1 MSKNTDQINV
11 QNPPLSLCT
20 NTPLPPTPSTTL
32 RAKGIPICVEVSH
45 SMLEE

>member
-11 QNPPLSLCT
+11 QNPPFPFVPT
-20 NTPLPPTPSTTL
+20 PPLPPTLSTTL

-45 SMLEE
+45 SK